1 MAHGSLASRLRFRRY
16 RTDLRKRHEE
26 ASQSSKNGKAPA
38 GPHTYGAN
46 AATSAFGAAG
56 TDVKP
61 PSRHRSATV
70 LLKEF
75 WSLLR
80 GFHGRMYFALATVTV
95 STILALI
102 PPYATKF
109 VVDNILGNQPIPRL
123 LKPYFPDDF
132 SRKQMLWLV
141 ALSIMAFTVVS
152 VFVGM
157 TGRWQATKTAAQLKP
172 LVRRKVFEHAMKLP
186 LHRVYQLKT
195 GGTASLL
202 REDTGA
208 IGDLI
213 FGMLYNPWR
222 AVVQLIGSLIV
233 LAFVDWRLLMG
244 SLVILPVVWF
254 THRMWIRRIRPLYR
268 DMHNTRQAID
278 GMSTEAFGG
287 IRVVRSFAR
296 QRSETSRFIKA
307 DQFRARQ
314 ETHVWWWSRGIDI
327 AWSFIIPAASAT
339 LLLYC
344 GTQVLDGKLTIGD
357 MFLFLTYLMMLLDPV
372 AVLAQSATAFQ
383 TSLAGLD
390 RVLDLLAEP
399 TEMPSKPG
407 AITLDRS
414 KVQGRLTFRD
424 VRFTYPGTDAPVLE
438 GINIDV
444 KPGEMI
450 ALVGPSGAGKTTF
463 CNLVARFYDPT
474 DGAVLLDGRDLRDI
488 VANSYRSLLGI
499 VEQDIFLFDGTIAE
513 NIGYARRGGG
523 GGSGGAATL
532 DQIMHYA
539 KLANADEFIRK
550 FADGYDTVI
559 GERGVKLSGGQ
570 RQRLAIARA
579 LLADP
584 RILILDEATSNLD
597 TENERMIQ
605 ESLRTLMAG
614 RTSFVIAHRL
624 STIAHADRIVVIE
637 KGRIVEMG
645 THEELMHRSGEAGG
659 GGRYQQMVAVQTEP
673 GMASQKRVPPG
684 AAIRPAAVHST

>member
-1 MAHGSLASRLRFRRY
+1 MAHGSTASRLRFRRY
-16 RTDLRKRHEE
+16 KSDLRRSRQESAAKK
-26 ASQSSKNGKAPA
+26 SGKP
-38 GPHTYGAN
+38 GPHLYGADGKK
-46 AATSAFGAAG
+46 ADPTWPWGS

-61 PSRHRSATV
+61 PRRQRSAVV
-70 LLKEF
+70 LFKEF
-75 WSLLR
+75 WNLLR
-80 GFHGRMYFALATVTV
+80 GFHGRIYFALATVTV
-95 STILALI
+95 STILSLI

-109 VVDNILGNQPIPRL
+109 VVDNILGGHPMPERLARL
-123 LKPYFPDDF
+123 LPD
-132 SRKQMLWLV
+132 SLSNKGMLWMV
-141 ALSIMAFTVVS
+141 AIGVLAFTTISLVI
-152 VFVGM
+152 GT
-157 TGRWQATKTAAQLKP
+157 TGRWQATKTAAQIKP
-172 LVRRKVFEHAMKLP
+172 RLRRRVFEHAMKLP

-208 IGDLI
+208 VGDLI

-222 AVVQLIGSLIV
+222 AIIQLVGSLIV
-233 LAFVDWRLLMG
+233 LATVDWRLLLG
-244 SLVILPVVWF
+244 ALLFLPLIF
-254 THRMWIRRIRPLYR
+254 LTHRTWIRRIRPLYR

-278 GMSTEAFGG
+278 GLTTEAFGG

-314 ETHVWWWSRGIDI
+314 EVHVWWWSRAVDLLW
-327 AWSFIIPAASAT
+327 AMLIPSASAA
-339 LLLYC
+339 LMLY
-344 GTQVLDGKLTIGD
+344 GGMQVLDGRLTIGD
-357 MFLFLTYLMMLLDPV
+357 LFLFLTYLMMLLDPV
-372 AVLAQSATAFQ
+372 SMLAQSATAFQ

-390 RVLDLLAEP
+390 RVLDMLSEP
-399 TEMPSKPG
+399 TEMPSRAG
-407 AITLDRS
+407 AVTINRAQVAGRITF
-414 KVQGRLTFRD
+414 KD
-424 VRFTYPGTDAPVLE
+424 VHFTYPGSETPVLE
-438 GINIDV
+438 GISIDV

-463 CNLVARFYDPT
+463 CNLVARFYDPASGT
-474 DGAVLLDGRDLRDI
+474 VSLDGRDLRDI
-488 VANSYRSLLGI
+488 VADSYRSLLGI

-513 NIGYARRGGG
+513 NIGYGRRGRT
-523 GGSGGAATL
+523 GGAGGASRE
-532 DQIMHYA
+532 QIIHFA
-539 KLANADEFIRK
+539 KLAHCDEFICK

-597 TENERMIQ
+597 TENERLIQ
-605 ESLRTLMAG
+605 ESLRTLMHG

-637 KGRIVEMG
+637 KGRIVEIG
-645 THEELMHRSGEAGG
+645 THEELMAKGG
-659 GGRYQQMVAVQTEP
+659 GSGRYQQMVHVQTAP
-673 GMASQKRVPPG
+673 GMAASQRS
-684 AAIRPAAVHST
+684 RPAVASHA